1 MAVNIKLKRSAVPG
15 NVPDTSQLELG
26 EIALNT
32 HDGKAF
38 FKQDVNGLQSIVELA
53 SFTSGSSVASA
64 SYAAYAA
71 NAGTANTASY
81 VNNAISSSFA
91 TTASYAPGSDTATSA
106 SYAATASSANNFLV
120 RGTLTAQTI
129 VAQYITSSTSFI
141 TGSTKFGS
149 IISNTHEFTGSIS
162 VSGSLGING
171 IDYGTTSASFDTRI
185 NNNSSSIAILSAS
198 LLGETAAIF
207 TILSGQSSSI
217 SSLSSSFLAFSS
229 SYNTGSFSGSF
240 SGSLFGSASWALDA
254 VDTINAPRYT
264 LTSSFQNF
272 TQSYYSDSASVS
284 TRVTNLEQF
293 SSSLDATF
301 ATDAQLNDA
310 TASLSGSISYLSA
323 SFLIDSASFNTRI
336 NNNSSSIDLLSGSYL
351 ASSSSFDTRIIN
363 NSSSIGLL
371 SGSYLASSSSFDTRI
386 INNSSSI
393 ALLSGSYLADSSSFD
408 TRILNNSSSIG
419 LLSGSYLASSASF
432 DTRIIN
438 NSSSI
443 GLLSGSYL
451 ASSASFDT
459 RIINNSSSIAL
470 LSGSYLSDSASF
482 NTRINNNSS
491 SIGLLSGSY
500 LASSASFDTRIL
512 NNSSSIGSL
521 SGSFLS
527 VSSSNSTRISNLEQF
542 SSSLDTIFA
551 TDADLNALSS
561 SFNTFSSSI
570 NSWTGSST
578 SQFGGTASYSNTSIS
593 ASYAATASSADN
605 FLVRG
610 TLTAQT
616 IIAQYITSSVE
627 FVTGS
632 THFGTTIDNTHQ
644 FTGSVSISGS
654 LGINGIDYAS
664 TSASFDTRILN
675 NSSSIGLLSGSYL
688 ASSSSFDTRIIN
700 NSSSIGLLS
709 GSYLASSASFD
720 TRILNN
726 SSSIGLLSGSYLA
739 SSASFDTRI
748 LNNSSSIGLLSGS
761 YLADS
766 ASFDTRILNNSSSIG
781 SLSGSFLSV
790 SSSNSIRITDLEA
803 FSSSLDAT
811 YATDAQ
817 LNAATASLSSSIAI
831 LSSSYTSFSSSFS
844 TGSFT
849 GSFNGDFTGSLNNL
863 QGTARHIPFFS
874 SSQVLDDSSIYQVGN
889 ESVAINQNAVTTA
902 APEALYVWQPNTSS
916 FNVISGKGN
925 LDNYLQL
932 NIQNTNQGSTASSD
946 IVATA
951 NNGNEFSN
959 YINMGINSEN
969 FSGFL
974 GGPNDAYIY
983 TTGSEFHIG
992 NITPGKH
999 LGFFVGGGDVDAG
1012 NKFALY
1018 PTNEHQMT
1026 GSLDVSGSV
1035 KAFSFTGSLLGDVTG
1050 SLFGTASWALNS
1062 ITASYA
1068 NVATSASY
1076 AFNATSASFAS
1087 SGNGIFSGSF
1097 SGSFSGNGNGLTNIP
1112 ASSVVGLNLSQ
1123 ISSGSVT
1130 ASVDPAY
1137 GFKVNAN
1144 TTISGS
1150 TQITG
1155 SLGVTGSVS
1164 IAGTGTVLS
1173 ANVDTIVFTGSF
1185 AQSGSVTINGNIT
1198 STGTITAQTLNVQ
1211 TITSSVSFITGS
1223 SKFGSIISNTHQFTG
1238 SILVSGSLAVNDS
1251 NVILTNQTSSMSVLS
1266 ASFASTA
1273 SYVTLAQT
1281 ASYITL
1287 SQTSSYVT
1295 LAQTASYVANAQTA
1309 SYVLNAISA
1318 SYTLNAD
1325 LFDGKDSTTFATTG
1339 SNTFIGTQTVTG
1351 SLFTS
1356 GSNSL
1361 VGNTILSGSVNIS
1374 GSTNIFGTTN
1384 FRNSSTT
1391 ITGSLLVSGS
1401 TTQTGN
1407 NTLTGNTLLSGSINI
1422 SGSISASADITLGG
1436 YFRLDPGQDPGPSNV
1451 TASYLFTSGSNTAT
1465 GFDLYYRQNNNL
1477 VKFKWLE
1484 GGLSSGILYGG
1495 GISYSGSTI
1504 FVKKGSGIINNMN
1517 ASTGSEINPIITY
1530 VNWNDYTASVQNLT
1544 SSQNTYLYVDA
1555 SGSIFQQTSF
1565 FNQVQYEQAIPLG
1578 RVTHPNYVSITGVG
1592 SNVQTTYDSDTQQN
1606 DFIRAFGPI
1615 KVSGFAINVHTG
1627 SLGFGIGGGTA
1638 YNLGG
1643 FYTQDPNDPSHY
1655 TSVGFATASIARA
1668 WRSGSGVYLDNNG
1681 GSFYNTVD
1689 PDYWDDGT
1697 GTLNT
1702 MAAGDWQIQRVF
1714 ANPVTGRVVVY
1725 YGQTGTYTT
1734 LLNALQYLATD
1745 PFEEGEFTAKS
1756 LVFVGYLVLKG
1767 QTNNLAD
1774 SANNA
1779 IINAGIFRNIAGG
1792 SSGGGAVAQTLN
1804 DLSDVII
1811 TTPTQYQAL
1820 VYDSGNW
1827 INGTPVSAS
1836 FATTASYV
1844 SPNTQIF
1851 SSSFATTASYV
1862 SPNTQIFSS
1871 SFATTASYASTVN
1884 YNNTVITSSFAVTAS
1899 YVSPNTQI
1907 YTSSFAITASY
1918 VSPNTQIFTSSF
1930 AITASYASTVDY
1942 NNTVATASFASTA
1955 SYVSPFTEIY
1965 TSSFAVTASYVSP
1978 FTEIYTS
1985 SFAIT
1990 ASYVSPN
1997 TQINTSS
2004 FATTASYVSPN
2015 TQIFTSSFAITAS
2028 YASTVNYNNTVISSS
2043 NAITASYAFN
2053 ATTASYALTS
2063 SNVEG
2068 GNANYL
2074 PLWLNNTTLTS
2085 SIAYQNASGIGINN
2099 ISPSHKLQVS
2109 GDAAVANTNSTLNTT
2124 KYALL
2129 SGLQLTSTG
2138 TESNQYANVG
2148 VYGALGF
2155 SATSSTFTPS
2165 NKSFTSA
2172 VLGQFGKSGNGN
2184 ISGRVSSFAS
2194 AFDLA
2199 GAGNVTTMAGF
2210 RAYAPLQSFALPSFT
2225 GTVTNYIG
2233 LLIDDITGTT
2243 DVSSQI
2249 TNKYG
2254 IFQSGSL
2261 DKNYFAG
2268 ATTFAGGITGS
2279 LLGNATTASYV
2290 LNAVSASNAATA
2302 SYSQNLTVGS
2312 TLVIDQT
2319 LTDYATVASSIAGS
2333 NNVFTQNTGS
2343 YTSAFFKYTVSNG
2356 GNTRAGEVVATW
2368 NGTTTEFTDFS
2379 TVDIGN
2385 TTAVTASI
2393 SIVSGQVQFNVQTN
2407 SSGWRIKSLATFM

>member
-1 MAVNIKLKRSAVPG
+1 
-15 NVPDTSQLELG
+15 
-26 EIALNT
+26 
-32 HDGKAF
+32 
-38 FKQDVNGLQSIVELA
+38 
-53 SFTSGSSVASA
+53 
-64 SYAAYAA
+64 
-71 NAGTANTASY
+71 
-81 VNNAISSSFA
+81 
-91 TTASYAPGSDTATSA
+91 
-106 SYAATASSANNFLV
+106 
-120 RGTLTAQTI
+120 
-129 VAQYITSSTSFI
+129 
-141 TGSTKFGS
+141 
-149 IISNTHEFTGSIS
+149 
-162 VSGSLGING
+162 
-171 IDYGTTSASFDTRI
+171 
-185 NNNSSSIAILSAS
+185 
-198 LLGETAAIF
+198 
-207 TILSGQSSSI
+207 
-217 SSLSSSFLAFSS
+217 
-229 SYNTGSFSGSF
+229 
-240 SGSLFGSASWALDA
+240 
-254 VDTINAPRYT
+254 
-264 LTSSFQNF
+264 
-272 TQSYYSDSASVS
+272 
-284 TRVTNLEQF
+284 
-293 SSSLDATF
+293 
-301 ATDAQLNDA
+301 
-310 TASLSGSISYLSA
+310 
-323 SFLIDSASFNTRI
+323 
-336 NNNSSSIDLLSGSYL
+336 
-351 ASSSSFDTRIIN
+351 
-363 NSSSIGLL
+363 
-371 SGSYLASSSSFDTRI
+371 
-386 INNSSSI
+386 
-393 ALLSGSYLADSSSFD
+393 
-408 TRILNNSSSIG
+408 

-443 GLLSGSYL
+443 G
-451 ASSASFDT
+451 
-459 RIINNSSSIAL
+459 
-470 LSGSYLSDSASF
+470 
-482 NTRINNNSS
+482 
-491 SIGLLSGSY
+491 
-500 LASSASFDTRIL
+500 
-512 NNSSSIGSL
+512 SL

-527 VSSSNSTRISNLEQF
+527 VSASNSTRISDLEQF

-570 NSWTGSST
+570 NSWTGSTT

-616 IIAQYITSSVE
+616 IIAQTITSSVS
-627 FVTGS
+627 FITGS
-632 THFGTTIDNTHQ
+632 TKFGTSLANTHQ
-644 FTGSVSISGS
+644 FTGSVNVTGS
-654 LGINGIDYAS
+654 LSVNGVDYTNLS
-664 TSASFDTRILN
+664 SSFDTRILN

-889 ESVAINQNAVTTA
+889 ESVAINQNAVTSA

-951 NNGNEFSN
+951 NNGNEFGN

-983 TTGSEFHIG
+983 ATGSEFHIG
-992 NITPGKH
+992 NITPNKH
-999 LGFFVGGGDVDAG
+999 LGFFVGGDDVDAG

-1018 PTNEHQMT
+1018 PNNHHQMT

-1087 SGNGIFSGSF
+1087 SGNGTFSGSF

-1223 SKFGSIISNTHQFTG
+1223 SKFGSISSNTHQFTG

-1287 SQTSSYVT
+1287 AQTSSYVT
-1295 LAQTASYVANAQTA
+1295 LAQTASYIANAQTA
-1309 SYVLNAISA
+1309 SYVLNAVSA
-1318 SYTLNAD
+1318 SYALNAD

-1351 SLFTS
+1351 SLLTS
-1356 GSNSL
+1356 GSNTL
-1361 VGNTILSGSVNIS
+1361 IGNTILN
-1374 GSTNIFGTTN
+1374 GTIE
-1384 FRNSSTT
+1384 
-1391 ITGSLLVSGS
+1391 ITGNSTLTGSFLVSGS
-1401 TTQTGN
+1401 TTQIGN
-1407 NTLTGNTLLSGSINI
+1407 NTLIGNTSLSGSIII
-1422 SGSISASADITLGG
+1422 SGSQGTTTPSVQIYGDIRQSGYHRFDPVTTNIDTSVSASYIYVSGSTNDLYFSQNGKG
-1436 YFRLDPGQDPGPSNV
+1436 YSNV
-1451 TASYLFTSGSNTAT
+1451 TRL
-1465 GFDLYYRQNNNL
+1465 R
-1477 VKFKWLE
+1477 WLE
-1484 GGLSSGILYGG
+1484 GNLYTGLLNGG
-1495 GISYSGSTI
+1495 LITATVGSTTYQ
-1504 FVKKGSGIINNMN
+1504 VSSGSGIIVNLN
-1517 ASTGSEINPIITY
+1517 ASLNDNPYPTIKY
-1530 VNWNDYTASVQNLT
+1530 LNWGNLSASIAPLTAS
-1544 SSQNTYLYVDA
+1544 Y
-1555 SGSIFQQTSF
+1555 QQAF
-1565 FNQVQYEQAIPLG
+1565 
-1578 RVTHPNYVSITGVG
+1578 VSIDSTGNIFAQGTPFSNGQFDTIINIGLVLFQNG
-1592 SNVQTTYDSDTQQN
+1592 STINGVKTQPSVAYGAVQAQN
-1606 DFIRAFGPI
+1606 IFNRAFGPL
-1615 KVSGFAINVHTG
+1615 KLSGYTLSPSGSSTG
-1627 SLGFGIGGGTA
+1627 SLIVASGTA
-1638 YNLGG
+1638 YS
-1643 FYTQDPNDPSHY
+1643 P
-1655 TSVGFATASIARA
+1655 
-1668 WRSGSGVYLDNNG
+1668 GSNY
-1681 GSFYNTVD
+1681 TVD
-1689 PDYWDDGT
+1689 PNEPSYTTDSGT
-1697 GTLNT
+1697 NVSKIFRYRQSGSTWVYDTNGGVGYTTIDPSQYSNNGVLTPVPTGVFQNR
-1702 MAAGDWQIQRVF
+1702 WSIQRVF
-1714 ANPVTGRVVVY
+1714 YFPNSVAKAIVVY
-1725 YGQTGTYTT
+1725 YGNAVYATQTDATSNIPYEPFVEAPNTAA
-1734 LLNALQYLATD
+1734 NAIYLGAIVARYD
-1745 PFEEGEFTAKS
+1745 ADF
-1756 LVFVGYLVLKG
+1756 
-1767 QTNNLAD
+1767 TNNATFNIQPGGL
-1774 SANNA
+1774 
-1779 IINAGIFRNIAGG
+1779 FRQVGG
-1792 SSGGGAVAQTLN
+1792 SGGGGSVVTQTLAG
-1804 DLSDVII
+1804 LSDVLISG
-1811 TTPTQYQAL
+1811 PLNGQAL
-1820 VYDSGNW
+1820 VYDNTAAKWENKSFISASISGNAA
-1827 INGTPVSAS
+1827 TATTAS
-1836 FATTASYV
+1836 FAVTASYV
-1844 SPNTQIF
+1844 SPFTEI
-1851 SSSFATTASYV
+1851 
-1862 SPNTQIFSS
+1862 ISS
-1871 SFATTASYASTVN
+1871 SFATTASYASTVD

-1907 YTSSFAITASY
+1907 FTSSFAITASY
-1918 VSPNTQIFTSSF
+1918 VSPNTEIYTSSF

-1978 FTEIYTS
+1978 FTQIYTS

-2004 FATTASYVSPN
+2004 FAITASYVSPN

-2028 YASTVNYNNTVISSS
+2028 YASTVDYNNTVISSS

-2068 GNANYL
+2068 GAANYL
-2074 PLWLNNTTLTS
+2074 PLWLSNTRLTS
-2085 SIAYQNASGIGINN
+2085 SIAYQNATGIGIND
-2099 ISPSHKLQVS
+2099 ISPSHKLQIS
-2109 GDAAVANTNSTLNTT
+2109 GDVSAANSNSTVNTT
-2124 KYALL
+2124 KYSLIG
-2129 SGLQLTSTG
+2129 GLNLTTTG

-2148 VYGALGF
+2148 LYGSLGH
-2155 SATSSTFTPS
+2155 SATTGTFTPS
-2165 NKSFTSA
+2165 SKSFVGA
-2172 VLGQFGKSGNGN
+2172 ILGQISKSGNGSV
-2184 ISGRVSSFAS
+2184 SGNMSSFA
-2194 AFDLA
+2194 AGINLA

-2210 RAYAPLQSFALPSFT
+2210 RAYAPLQSFALPSFS
-2225 GTVTNYIG
+2225 GTLTNYIG
-2233 LLIDDITGTT
+2233 LLVDDITGTT
-2243 DVSSQI
+2243 DVGSQI

-2254 IFQSGSL
+2254 IYQTGAS

-2268 ATTFAGGITGS
+2268 ATTFNGGITGS
-2279 LLGNATTASYV
+2279 LLGTATTASYV

-2302 SYSQNLTVGS
+2302 SYSQNLVVGS
-2312 TLVIDQT
+2312 TLTIDQT

>member
-64 SYAAYAA
+64 SYAAYADYAA

-889 ESVAINQNAVTTA
+889 ESVAINQNAVTSA

-974 GGPNDAYIY
+974 GGPNDAYLFS
-983 TTGSEFHIG
+983 TGSEFHIG

-999 LGFFVGGGDVDAG
+999 LGFFVGGGDVDTG

-1018 PTNEHQMT
+1018 PTNQHQMT

-1035 KAFSFTGSLLGDVTG
+1035 KAFSFTGSL
-1050 SLFGTASWALNS
+1050 FGTASWANNA

-1068 NVATSASY
+1068 L
-1076 AFNATSASFAS
+1076 NAISASFAS
-1087 SGNGIFSGSF
+1087 SGLGVFSGSF
-1097 SGSFSGNGNGLTNIP
+1097 SGSFFGNGGGLTNIP

-1137 GFKVNAN
+1137 GFKVNSN

-1185 AQSGSVTINGNIT
+1185 AQSGSVTVNGNIT

-1287 SQTSSYVT
+1287 AQTSSYVT

-1309 SYVLNAISA
+1309 SYVLNAVSA
-1318 SYTLNAD
+1318 SYASNAD
-1325 LFDGKDSTTFATTG
+1325 LLDGKDSTIFATTG
-1339 SNTFIGTQTVTG
+1339 SNTFIGTQIVTG

-1361 VGNTILSGSVNIS
+1361 VGNTILDGTIGIN
-1374 GSTNIFGTTN
+1374 GNSTL
-1384 FRNSSTT
+1384 
-1391 ITGSLLVSGS
+1391 TGSFLVSGS
-1401 TTQTGN
+1401 TTQIGN
-1407 NTLTGNTLLSGSINI
+1407 NTLIGNTSLTGSFKISGSETVTGYIQFEPVTTNI
-1422 SGSISASADITLGG
+1422 DTSISASYIFVSGSTKDLYFSQNSAG
-1436 YFRLDPGQDPGPSNV
+1436 YSNV
-1451 TASYLFTSGSNTAT
+1451 TRL
-1465 GFDLYYRQNNNL
+1465 R
-1477 VKFKWLE
+1477 WLE
-1484 GGLSSGILYGG
+1484 GNLYTGLLNGGLITTQSSTVYQI
-1495 GISYSGSTI
+1495 GS
-1504 FVKKGSGIINNMN
+1504 GSGIIVDLN
-1517 ASTGSEINPIITY
+1517 ASLNDNPYPTIQYLSWGNLSASIAPL
-1530 VNWNDYTASVQNLT
+1530 TASYQQAFVGIDSSNNIYAQGIPFSNGQFDTIINIGNVLFQNQST
-1544 SSQNTYLYVDA
+1544 INGVKTQPSVAY
-1555 SGSIFQQTSF
+1555 GF
-1565 FNQVQYEQAIPLG
+1565 EQ
-1578 RVTHPNYVSITGVG
+1578 
-1592 SNVQTTYDSDTQQN
+1592 QQN
-1606 DFIRAFGPI
+1606 VFNRAFGPL
-1615 KVSGFAINVHTG
+1615 KLSGYTLAPSG
-1627 SLGFGIGGGTA
+1627 SSTRGLLVGSGTA
-1638 YNLGG
+1638 YSPGSN
-1643 FYTQDPNDPSHY
+1643 YVIDPNEPYYTTDSG
-1655 TSVGFATASIARA
+1655 TSVSKIFRYYQ
-1668 WRSGSGVYLDNNG
+1668 SGSSWVYLTNAGAGYTAIDPTQYSNNG
-1681 GSFYNTVD
+1681 
-1689 PDYWDDGT
+1689 
-1697 GTLNT
+1697 TLSGVAN
-1702 MAAGDWQIQRVF
+1702 GEWSIQRVF
-1714 ANPVTGRVVVY
+1714 WFPNSVTKAIVVY
-1725 YGQTGTYTT
+1725 YGNTVFATEAEAIANINIESFVEAPNTAA
-1734 LLNALQYLATD
+1734 NAIYLGSIVIKGNGVFTAPT
-1745 PFEEGEFTAKS
+1745 EFTIVPGG
-1756 LVFVGYLVLKG
+1756 LFRQVGG
-1767 QTNNLAD
+1767 T
-1774 SANNA
+1774 
-1779 IINAGIFRNIAGG
+1779 GGGG
-1792 SSGGGAVAQTLN
+1792 SVITQTLSG
-1804 DLSDVII
+1804 LSDVLISG
-1811 TTPTQYQAL
+1811 PTSGQAL
-1820 VYDSGNW
+1820 VYDSTAAKWENKSFISASISGNAATATTASYAANVPETASYALSANSASYA
-1827 INGTPVSAS
+1827 ITASYVSPYTEILSAS

-1844 SPNTQIF
+1844 SPYTTIISSSFATTASFASTVNYDNLIRSASFAETASYVSPYTTII

-1862 SPNTQIFSS
+1862 SPYTEIFSA

-1884 YNNTVITSSFAVTAS
+1884 YDNLIRSASFAETAS
-1899 YVSPNTQI
+1899 YVSP
-1907 YTSSFAITASY
+1907 YTIILSSSFAETASY
-1918 VSPNTQIFTSSF
+1918 VSP
-1930 AITASYASTVDY
+1930 Y
-1942 NNTVATASFASTA
+1942 
-1955 SYVSPFTEIY
+1955 TEII
-1965 TSSFAVTASYVSP
+1965 S
-1978 FTEIYTS
+1978 
-1985 SFAIT
+1985 
-1990 ASYVSPN
+1990 
-1997 TQINTSS
+1997 SS
-2004 FATTASYVSPN
+2004 FATTASYASN
-2015 TQIFTSSFAITAS
+2015 INYDNLIRSASFAETASFASTSSYSNNIVGAA
-2028 YASTVNYNNTVISSS
+2028 NYIPKFTGGNTLSSS
-2043 NAITASYAFN
+2043 IMY
-2053 ATTASYALTS
+2053 
-2063 SNVEG
+2063 E
-2068 GNANYL
+2068 
-2074 PLWLNNTTLTS
+2074 
-2085 SIAYQNASGIGINN
+2085 NASGIGINN

-2165 NKSFTSA
+2165 DKSFTSA

-2184 ISGRVSSFAS
+2184 ISGKVSSFAS

-2199 GAGNVTTMAGF
+2199 GGGNVTTMAGF

-2225 GTVTNYIG
+2225 GTITNYIG
-2233 LLIDDITGTT
+2233 LLVDDITGTT
-2243 DVSSQI
+2243 DVDSQI

-2268 ATTFAGGITGS
+2268 STTFAGGVTGS
-2279 LLGNATTASYV
+2279 LLGTATTASY
-2290 LNAVSASNAATA
+2290 AATA
-2302 SYSQNLTVGS
+2302 SFSQNLTVGS
-2312 TLVIDQT
+2312 SLTIDQT
-2319 LTDYATVASSIAGS
+2319 LTDYATVASSTVGS
-2333 NNVFTQNTGS
+2333 NNLFTQTVGS

-2356 GNTRAGEVVATW
+2356 GNTRAGEVIAAW
-2368 NGTTTEFTDFS
+2368 NGTTAEFTDFS